1 MTEKLSEH
9 FTLDEMLFSETAIA
23 RKIDNTPTPIHKKIL
38 IHTCQYLL
46 EKIRTLLNEK
56 YKEYKGK
63 KVKCVTLRVTSGY
76 RSAKLNAA
84 VGGQVNSQHC
94 KGCATDIEASIVY
107 TNGKRVVIPYNEL
120 YEDIKA
126 WVKSGKV
133 SVDQCI
139 MERAYDKVRECWYYW
154 VHVSHSDRGKT
165 CDRREF
171 WRYNNGV
178 YSFDCKLK

>member
-56 YKEYKGK
+56 YKEYRGE

-84 VGGQVNSQHC
+84 VGGQVNSRHC
-94 KGCATDIEASIVY
+94 KGEAADIEASVVY

-139 MERAYDKVRECWYYW
+139 MERAYDKVKKCWYYW
-154 VHVSHSDRGKT
+154 VHVSHHSWGASK
-165 CDRREF
+165 DRREF
-171 WRYNNGV
+171 WHYNNGV
-178 YSFDCKLK
+178 YTKDCVLK